1 MELDLNFDQLDELI
15 TKILSIVDSKESNK
29 KDLIINE
36 LKKKSFDSIEDLIDN
51 QLTEDYWS
59 SGEYRNINEK
69 EIVFPSTRL
78 DHNLVHLFHPE
89 KTINNFNTVWV
100 GDVVA
105 NLYGDPVNIDDLEYY
120 QDRVY
125 GIRLNKQDSQNFG
138 FIIQRVDEDD
148 LHKNL
153 ENEDH
158 EVKEY
163 IFLKSNN
170 DHFIKLFELVHKFEF
185 LKILFNL

>member
-1 MELDLNFDQLDELI
+1 MELDLNFDKLEKSLI
-15 TKILSIVDSKESNK
+15 KISSIVDSQQINK
-29 KDLIINE
+29 KKLIINE
-36 LKKKSFDSIEDLIDN
+36 LKNNSFDSIKNFVDN
-51 QLTEDYWS
+51 QLSEDYWS
-59 SGEYRNINEK
+59 NKEFRNINEK

-78 DHNLVHLFHPE
+78 DHSLVHLFHPE
-89 KTINNFNTVWV
+89 KYINNLNTVWV
-100 GDVVA
+100 DNVVA
-105 NLYGDPVNIDDLEYY
+105 DLFGDPVNIDDLEYY

-125 GIRLNKQDSQNFG
+125 GIRINKQDSQNFG

-170 DHFIKLFELVHKFEF
+170 DYFIKLFELVHKFEF
-185 LKILFNL
+185 LKILVNQ